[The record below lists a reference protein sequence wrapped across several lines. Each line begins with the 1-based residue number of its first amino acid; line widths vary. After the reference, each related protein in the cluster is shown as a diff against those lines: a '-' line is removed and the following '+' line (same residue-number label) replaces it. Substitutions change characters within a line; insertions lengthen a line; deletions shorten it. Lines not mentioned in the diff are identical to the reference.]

1 MTLPDAQ
8 AGRVQRILVIKLG
21 ALGDVVLA
29 MGPFAA
35 IRNCHSD
42 AHITLLTTPPFAAL
56 LNNSPWFDEIQ
67 AEDRA
72 PLWKPGVWLGLRRWL
87 RAGAFNR
94 VYDLQTSDRSGW
106 YFRLMGPGPRPEWS
120 GIAPGC
126 SHPHA
131 NPDRDFMHTIERQA
145 EQLRMAGIDNV
156 PDADLSWID
165 ADTVRFGLSDRY
177 ALLVPGGAPHR
188 PAKRWP
194 AERYAELAIKLWTQG
209 IQPVVLGGAA
219 ERAIGET
226 IAAECPEVRDLT
238 GQTSMADIAV
248 LARHA
253 ACAIGNDTGPMHF
266 IVAAGCPSVVLF
278 SAESDP
284 ALTAPRG
291 PAVTVLRETD
301 LATLPVESVEAAL
314 TLR

>member
-72 PLWKPGVWLGLRRWL
+72 PLWKPVVWLGLRRWL

-165 ADTVRFGLSDRY
+165 ADTSRFGLSDRY
-177 ALLVPGGAPHR
+177 ALLVPAARRIARQSAGRPNATPNSPSSCGHRASSRSYSAVRRNAPSAR
-188 PAKRWP
+188 PSP
-194 AERYAELAIKLWTQG
+194 Q
-209 IQPVVLGGAA
+209 
-219 ERAIGET
+219 
-226 IAAECPEVRDLT
+226 
-238 GQTSMADIAV
+238 
-248 LARHA
+248 
-253 ACAIGNDTGPMHF
+253 N
-266 IVAAGCPSVVLF
+266 
-278 SAESDP
+278 
-284 ALTAPRG
+284 
-291 PAVTVLRETD
+291 VLRS
-301 LATLPVESVEAAL
+301 AT
-314 TLR
+314 